1 MHKVDYY
8 ALDDQVHTLEKLEN
22 LVPVFALDI
31 TVTPQ
36 TNKYQ
41 DAKAAYVLD
50 RQNPCH
56 AFLIVLSD

>member
-50 RQNPCH
+50 R
-56 AFLIVLSD
+56 